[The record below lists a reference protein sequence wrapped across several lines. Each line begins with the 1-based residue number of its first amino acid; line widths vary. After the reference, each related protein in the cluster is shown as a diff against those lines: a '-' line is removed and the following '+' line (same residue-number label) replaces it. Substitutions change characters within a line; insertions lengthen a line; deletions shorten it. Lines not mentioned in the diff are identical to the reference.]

1 MKKIVVCLLL
11 CILAVGSL
19 CACNEYKEAQ
29 DEFADNMTSM
39 MSEANDLK
47 STFDEYA
54 DGVNSALDGING
66 NNNAQEESPESV
78 TE

>member
-1 MKKIVVCLLL
+1 MKKLIICLLL
-11 CILAVGSL
+11 GMIAVGSF

-39 MSEANDLK
+39 MSEASDLK

-54 DGVNSALDGING
+54 EGVNSALDGING
-66 NNNAQEESPESV
+66 NNNAQEESPENI